1 MAATLILLRRWH
13 RHSRWLGWKDL
24 IALCNEW
31 RDRLRSRREL
41 AAMSERE
48 LRDIGLTR
56 CDVGGEIS
64 KPFWRA

>member
-13 RHSRWLGWKDL
+13 RDSRWLGWKDL

-56 CDVGGEIS
+56 YDARHEAR